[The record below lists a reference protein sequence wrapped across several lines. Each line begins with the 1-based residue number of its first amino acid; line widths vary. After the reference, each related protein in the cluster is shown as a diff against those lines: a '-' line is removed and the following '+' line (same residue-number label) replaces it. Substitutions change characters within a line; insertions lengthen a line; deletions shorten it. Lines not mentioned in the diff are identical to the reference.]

1 MNYKIRIEVGFAGI
15 SKEYVG
21 EVIMGRKEKDNLK
34 RVLIKKIENTNP
46 KLRDG
51 FVYSIDLWGEN
62 FEHRMTYDESNL
74 PESVRQWIEKT
85 IEKSG

>member
-1 MNYKIRIEVGFAGI
+1 MNYKIRIEGGFVGI
-15 SKEYVG
+15 SKEYAG
-21 EVIMGRKEKDNLK
+21 EITMGKKEMDDLK
-34 RVLIKKIENTNP
+34 KVLFKRIENTNP

-62 FEHRMTYDESNL
+62 FEHKIAYDESNL

-85 IEKSG
+85 IAKSS